1 MGEFDLIERF
11 FKRPAQLTQL
21 AKPSPNVDLG
31 IGDDCA
37 LLQLGPHEQ
46 LAVSTDLLV
55 EGRHFF
61 ADVNPRHLGHKAL
74 AVNLSD
80 LAAMGARPIGFTL
93 ALSLPSVQEEWLA
106 EFSKGLL
113 ELADFY
119 QCPLVGGDTTSGP
132 LSICITV
139 MGKVAKG
146 EALKR
151 SGAKIGDDIY
161 ITGALGWARLGL
173 HCLQNQLAFDISTE
187 DKNKA
192 VLALEKPNPRIQTGI
207 AIRPFA
213 SAALDL
219 SDGLSGDIQHILKAS
234 QVGAVLFEDQ
244 LAKCWMDC
252 NYKQHL
258 TTQQQ
263 AQWVLAGGDD
273 YELCFTAPTQHRL
286 ALDNLR
292 QQHPELPNM
301 LRIGQITAGHQLQ
314 LLPYDKAMVAAVPI
328 ASSGFDHFANSAAF

>member
-11 FKRPAQLTQL
+11 FKRPAQLAQL
-21 AKPSPNVDLG
+21 SNPSPNVDLG

-37 LLQLGPHEQ
+37 LLQLGLNEQ

-61 ADVNPRHLGHKAL
+61 ADVKPRHLGHKAL

-80 LAAMGARPIGFTL
+80 LAAMGAQPIGFTL

-139 MGKVAKG
+139 MGKVGKG
-146 EALKR
+146 AALKR

-219 SDGLSGDIQHILKAS
+219 SDGLSGDLQHILKAS

-258 TTQQQ
+258 SIQQQ

-273 YELCFTAPTQHRL
+273 YELCFTAPSQHRL

-314 LLPYDKAMVAAVPI
+314 LLPHDKAMVAAVPI
-328 ASSGFDHFANSAAF
+328 ASSGFDHFANSTAF

>member
-80 LAAMGARPIGFTL
+80 LAAMGAQPIGFTL
-93 ALSLPSVQEEWLA
+93 ALSLPSVKEEWLA
-106 EFSKGLL
+106 AFSKGLL

-219 SDGLSGDIQHILKAS
+219 SDGLSGDLQHILKAS

-258 TTQQQ
+258 SIQQQ

-273 YELCFTAPTQHRL
+273 YELCFTAPSQHRL

-314 LLPYDKAMVAAVPI
+314 LLPHDKAMVTAVPI

>member
-11 FKRPAQLTQL
+11 FKRPAQLAHLT
-21 AKPSPNVDLG
+21 KPSPHVNLG

-37 LLQLGPHEQ
+37 LLQLGLNEQ

-80 LAAMGARPIGFTL
+80 LAAMGAQSIGFTL

-173 HCLQNQLAFDISTE
+173 HCLQNQLAFEISSE
-187 DKNKA
+187 ERNKA
-192 VLALEKPNPRIQTGI
+192 ILALEKPNPRILTGI

-213 SAALDL
+213 TSALDL

-244 LAKCWMDC
+244 LAKCWEACD
-252 NYKQHL
+252 YKQHL
-258 TTQQQ
+258 STQQQ

-273 YELCFTAPTQHRL
+273 YELCFTAPAQHRL

-292 QQHPELPNM
+292 QQHPDLPNM

-314 LLPYDKAMVAAVPI
+314 LLPYDKATVQAVPI
-328 ASSGFDHFANSAAF
+328 ASSGFDHFANSTTS

>member
-80 LAAMGARPIGFTL
+80 LAAMGAQPIGFTL
-93 ALSLPSVQEEWLA
+93 ALSLPSVKEEWLA
-106 EFSKGLL
+106 AFSKGLL

-219 SDGLSGDIQHILKAS
+219 SDGLSGDLQHILKAS

-252 NYKQHL
+252 DYKQYL

-263 AQWVLAGGDD
+263 AHWVLAGGDD
-273 YELCFTAPTQHRL
+273 YELCFTAPAQHRL
-286 ALDNLR
+286 TLDNLR

-328 ASSGFDHFANSAAF
+328 ASSGFDHFANSTAF

>member
-11 FKRPAQLTQL
+11 FKRPAQLAQL
-21 AKPSPNVDLG
+21 TNPSADIALG
-31 IGDDCA
+31 VGDDCA
-37 LLQLGPHEQ
+37 LLELGPNEQ
-46 LAVSTDLLV
+46 LAVSTDLLI

-61 ADVNPRHLGHKAL
+61 ANVNPRSLGHKSL

-80 LAAMGARPIGFTL
+80 LAAMGAKPLAFTL
-93 ALSLPSVQEEWLA
+93 ALSLPTIEENWLA

-113 ELADFY
+113 ELADLY

-173 HCLQNQLAFDISTE
+173 HCLQNQLAFEISSE
-187 DKNKA
+187 ERNKA
-192 VLALEKPNPRIQTGI
+192 ILALEKPKPRIQTGI

-244 LAKCWMDC
+244 LAKCWEACD
-252 NYKQHL
+252 YKQHL
-258 TTQQQ
+258 STQQQ

-273 YELCFTAPTQHRL
+273 YELCFTAPAQHRL

-301 LRIGQITAGHQLQ
+301 QRIGQITAGHQLL

-328 ASSGFDHFANSAAF
+328 ASSGFDHFAN